1 MCKKFKKFLLELKI
15 LMVTQAIV
23 FEEATPSDVCG
34 IKLRNLKLELEG
46 YQIRLNQIVQSS
58 LGGKEK

>member
-1 MCKKFKKFLLELKI
+1 
-15 LMVTQAIV
+15 MVTQAIV